1 MSTHTD
7 THEHEGTHE
16 HGGPAVYARTLV
28 ALLILTAITVGAA
41 YVDLGSGNVVVAL
54 VVATIKASLV
64 ALFFMHLRWDKPVNG
79 IIAMAGFLFLGIFLM
94 FDLLDYGSRN
104 NFMPQ
109 NLHLNADMPLAPGTA
124 PAGVKPLLPAPPPAA
139 PGEQPGEPAAAKPE
153 SDKK

>member
-1 MSTHTD
+1 MHASD
-7 THEHEGTHE
+7 HESAHE
-16 HGGPAVYARTLV
+16 HGGPAVYAKTLV
-28 ALLILTAITVGAA
+28 ALLILTGITVGAA
-41 YVDLGSGNVVVAL
+41 YVNLGAGNVVVAL

-94 FDLLDYGSRN
+94 FDLLDYDSRN

-124 PAGVKPLLPAPPPAA
+124 PAGVNPVLPVIPPTPAEGTKQA
-139 PGEQPGEPAAAKPE
+139 EPAAAE
-153 SDKK
+153 KK